1 MFEKWFKRKNNKT
14 EKTEITQETNESP
27 KENSEEKIVITI
39 GREVGS
45 GGRKVGKLLAAKLNI
60 PFYDKQIITD
70 SAKANG
76 IDEDLFKQVDE
87 ANLDSFWY
95 EFSEEAYSKEDN
107 ENTFVQ
113 MAAQDKL
120 FMIQSDTI
128 RKVAEKGSCV
138 IVGRCSTYILKNN
151 SFKVFITA
159 DMDDRIERVMRY
171 YKVDK
176 DKAKQMIIKSD
187 KKRENYHSY
196 YTNQNWKE
204 KENYD
209 LYLNT
214 TKEGI
219 DGAVEKIIKKIK
231 SQKQIEK

>member
-1 MFEKWFKRKNNKT
+1 MFEKWFKKEPKKT
-14 EKTEITQETNESP
+14 QIV
-27 KENSEEKIVITI
+27 EEKHETKELPMQENTPKIVVTI

-45 GGRKVGKLLAAKLNI
+45 GGRKVGKMLAAKLNI
-60 PFYDKQIITD
+60 PFYDKQVITD
-70 SAKANG
+70 SAKENG

-95 EFSEEAYSKEDN
+95 GFTKEAYAKEET
-107 ENTFVQ
+107 ENSFVQ
-113 MAAQDKL
+113 MTAQDKL

-128 RKVAEKGSCV
+128 RKIAERGSAV

-151 SFKVFITA
+151 SLKVFITA
-159 DMDDRIERVMRY
+159 DMEDRIKRVMRF

-176 DKAKQMIIKSD
+176 EAAKKMIAKSD

-196 YTNQNWKE
+196 YTNQDWKA

-209 LYLNT
+209 LYINT

-219 DGAVEKIIKKIK
+219 EGAVEKIIK
-231 SQKQIEK
+231 QIEKNQSC

>member
-1 MFEKWFKRKNNKT
+1 MFLKWFKKKEENVANT
-14 EKTEITQETNESP
+14 ETKQETNESP
-27 KENSEEKIVITI
+27 KEKNEEKVVITI
-39 GREVGS
+39 GREIGS

-60 PFYDKQIITD
+60 PFYDKQVITD

-76 IDEDLFKQVDE
+76 IDEELFKQVDE

-95 EFSEEAYSKEDN
+95 EFSEEAYNKEEN
-107 ENTFVQ
+107 ENSFVQ

-128 RKVAEKGSCV
+128 RKIAEKGSAV

-196 YTNQNWKE
+196 YTNQDWKA

-209 LYLNT
+209 LYINT

-219 DGAVEKIIKKIK
+219 DGAVEKILKRIKK
-231 SQKQIEK
+231 

>member
-1 MFEKWFKRKNNKT
+1 MILKWFKRK
-14 EKTEITQETNESP
+14 EKKSENTEIMQETNEPS
-27 KENSEEKIVITI
+27 KENNEEKIVITI
-39 GREVGS
+39 GREIGS

-60 PFYDKQIITD
+60 PFYDKQVITD

-76 IDEDLFKQVDE
+76 IDEELFKQVDE

-95 EFSEEAYSKEDN
+95 EFSEEAYSKEEN
-107 ENTFVQ
+107 ENSFVQ

-128 RKVAEKGSCV
+128 RKIAEKGSAV

-151 SFKVFITA
+151 SFKVFVTA

-176 DKAKQMIIKSD
+176 DKAKQMIVKSD

-196 YTNQNWKE
+196 YTNQNWKD

-209 LYLNT
+209 LYINT

-219 DGAVEKIIKKIK
+219 DGAVEKIIKRIK
-231 SQKQIEK
+231 KSEK

>member
-1 MFEKWFKRKNNKT
+1 MILKWFKRK
-14 EKTEITQETNESP
+14 EKKSENTEIMQETNEPS
-27 KENSEEKIVITI
+27 KENNEEKIVITI
-39 GREVGS
+39 GREIGS
-45 GGRKVGKLLAAKLNI
+45 GGRKVGKLLAATLNI
-60 PFYDKQIITD
+60 PFYDKQVITD

-76 IDEDLFKQVDE
+76 IDEELFKQVDE

-95 EFSEEAYSKEDN
+95 EFSEEAYSKEEN
-107 ENTFVQ
+107 ENSFVQ

-128 RKVAEKGSCV
+128 RKIAEKGSAV

-151 SFKVFITA
+151 SFKVFVTA

-176 DKAKQMIIKSD
+176 DKAKQMIVKSD

-196 YTNQNWKE
+196 YTNQNWKD

-209 LYLNT
+209 LYINT

-219 DGAVEKIIKKIK
+219 DGAVEKIIKRIK
-231 SQKQIEK
+231 KSEK